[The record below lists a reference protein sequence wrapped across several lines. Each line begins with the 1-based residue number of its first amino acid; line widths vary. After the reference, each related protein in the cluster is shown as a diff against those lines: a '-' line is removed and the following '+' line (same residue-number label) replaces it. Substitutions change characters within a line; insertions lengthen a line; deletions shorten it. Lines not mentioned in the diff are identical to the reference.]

1 MYGHR
6 LLKNQFN
13 FCL

>member
-13 FCL
+13 FRL

>member
-1 MYGHR
+1 LELG

-13 FCL
+13 Q